1 MAAVMPI
8 QTLLIKG
15 YLAGEEAEAAG
26 ASRPP
31 SESPRSEVPRLDIAA
46 GGDSKD
52 TELLPLFRHAAA
64 IAYTYWLAQADG
76 FAMRALDES
85 PAAAVSVTQCQCPTR
100 AAHSG
105 VGIFGDAL
113 RLHGRDM

>member
-76 FAMRALDES
+76 FAMRALDEFACGS
-85 PAAAVSVTQCQCPTR
+85 GQCYTVPMSHTSCTFR
-100 AAHSG
+100 CWN
-105 VGIFGDAL
+105 IW
-113 RLHGRDM
+113 